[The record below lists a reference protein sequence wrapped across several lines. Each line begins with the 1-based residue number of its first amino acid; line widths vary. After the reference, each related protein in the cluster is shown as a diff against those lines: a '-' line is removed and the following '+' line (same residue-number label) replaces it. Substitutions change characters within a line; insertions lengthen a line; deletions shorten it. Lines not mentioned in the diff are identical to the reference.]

1 MNRHIPCS
9 EGYGDPN
16 LSHRLLEEG
25 QEIPSPPSPGG
36 KLPEKVRALQ
46 H

>member
-1 MNRHIPCS
+1 MLR
-9 EGYGDPN
+9 GMLDPN

-25 QEIPSPPSPGG
+25 QEIPSPVSPGG
-36 KLPEKVRALQ
+36 KLPEEVRALQ